1 MASLIL
7 VIDDNKDILFY
18 VKLILESHGFNVE
31 TAENGKEA
39 LQILSKVQG
48 LPDLIVSD
56 IMMPEMD
63 GYELFK
69 TISSDPRWNSIPFV
83 FLTARSSPEDIRLG
97 KILGV
102 DDYIV
107 KPIKEKDL
115 IAIAKG
121 KISRHKTSNNIN
133 KKLAEKLKELDISFS
148 PSISQEEAKL
158 VVLLVMFW
166 HEAYGPEFLK
176 YYPTNVDL
184 PFSIEDIGFQLF
196 NVSNTIYGEEHELKA
211 EALLLNIENIKMHGF
226 VYFDAYQDYTTK
238 KGHKQYMLAVIA
250 PKINYFETLQIKDVF
265 KDLFNQIKTGSEW
278 DEEKYIQDIVK
289 ILSTS
294 NLFEE

>member
-1 MASLIL
+1 KINGIEVLQKMKTDQKLSTIP
-7 VIDDNKDILFY
+7 VIIITTTDDP
-18 VKLILESHGFNVE
+18 
-31 TAENGKEA
+31 KE
-39 LQILSKVQG
+39 I
-48 LPDLIVSD
+48 DLCN
-56 IMMPEMD
+56 
-63 GYELFK
+63 ELGC
-69 TISSDPRWNSIPFV
+69 V
-83 FLTARSSPEDIRLG
+83 
-97 KILGV
+97 
-102 DDYIV
+102 DYIV

-133 KKLAEKLKELDISFS
+133 KKLAEKLMELDISFS